1 MLPNVDLYMQS
12 MKQLNLTL
20 ENLASAEDYLFTL
33 DDLSCA
39 LPNMK
44 ASAFKALLSRA
55 QKSGILK
62 RVCRG
67 VYLYPR
73 VKYPAGHVLFHAAAK
88 LRADAFNYLSLETVL
103 SDAGV
108 ISQIPLNWITL
119 MSSGRSHI
127 VDCGTFG
134 HIEFIHTKRKPADV
148 AEQLSYDSDCR
159 LWRASVELALLDMK
173 LTQRSTDLVDWS
185 IADEFV

>member
-1 MLPNVDLYMQS
+1 MLLYVDLCMQP
-12 MKQLNLTL
+12 MKQLNLVL

-33 DDLSCA
+33 DDLSCV
-39 LPNMK
+39 LPDMN

-62 RVCRG
+62 RVCKG

-73 VKYPAGHVLFHAAAK
+73 VKYPAGLVLFHTAAK
-88 LRADAFNYLSLETVL
+88 LRADTFNYLSLETVL

-127 VDCGTFG
+127 VDCGNFG
-134 HIEFIHTKRKPADV
+134 HIEFIHTKRKPDDV
-148 AEQLSYDSDCR
+148 AKQLNYDPDCR
-159 LWRASVELALLDMK
+159 LWRASVKLALLDMK
-173 LTQRSTDLVDWS
+173 LTRRNTDLVDWS
-185 IADEFV
+185 IVDEFV